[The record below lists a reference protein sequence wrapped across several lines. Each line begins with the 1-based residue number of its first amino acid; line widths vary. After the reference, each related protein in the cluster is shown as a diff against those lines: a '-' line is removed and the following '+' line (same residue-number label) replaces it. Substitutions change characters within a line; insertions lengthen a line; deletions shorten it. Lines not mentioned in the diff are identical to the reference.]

1 MEKASWGRAG
11 KAGDVPIKVSS
22 ATDASAIEI
31 AICAISPAQHFTFPA
46 PASPKVADSCHPIG
60 CTLANMQVK
69 ILGSAAGGGFPQ
81 WNCACANCSTVRGGT
96 FRGKTR
102 TQTQAAISADGES
115 WFLLGASP
123 DLRAQI
129 EATPE
134 LHPQVEVVK
143 TASEK
148 TVGKKTTVKKMAGQ
162 KLTEEKLTEEKLIK
176 EKTARQSPIAGVVLA
191 NADVDHVFGLLL
203 LRELQPLR
211 VYATKSVRR
220 ILTKDN
226 SMFAMLERVPDQ
238 VQWIEFAPG
247 AQFPLLNPAAE
258 DSGLRCRSLSLGT
271 HFPAYVS
278 PPRRSQLDPLE
289 ASLGLMIDSPSGKRL
304 AFMPAV
310 PRIDASLLK
319 QLDTCDVLLFD
330 GTFWSQDE
338 LIRTQGG
345 GRTAGQTANE
355 MGHVPVSAADGTLVR
370 LAQLRRPRKIYVHI
384 NNTNPMLNEAGPEFR
399 QVREAGW
406 EIAEDGWQLEL

>member
-1 MEKASWGRAG
+1 M
-11 KAGDVPIKVSS
+11 
-22 ATDASAIEI
+22 
-31 AICAISPAQHFTFPA
+31 H
-46 PASPKVADSCHPIG
+46 
-60 CTLANMQVK
+60 VK

-81 WNCACANCSTVRGGT
+81 WNCACANCSAVRAGT
-96 FRGKTR
+96 FRGKAR
-102 TQTQAAISADGES
+102 TQTQVAVSADGKS

-134 LHPQVEVVK
+134 LCARPQ
-143 TASEK
+143 AGEK
-148 TVGKKTTVKKMAGQ
+148 NV
-162 KLTEEKLTEEKLIK
+162 
-176 EKTARQSPIAGVVLA
+176 RQSPIAGVVLA
-191 NADVDHVFGLLL
+191 NADLDHVLGLLL

-211 VYATKSVRR
+211 VHATKSIRR

-226 SMFAMLERVPDQ
+226 SMFAMLERVPNQ
-238 VQWIEFAPG
+238 VAWIEFAPG
-247 AQFPLLNPAAE
+247 AQFPLLTPSGE
-258 DSGLRCRSLSLGT
+258 DSGLRCRSLPFGT

-278 PPRRSQLDPLE
+278 APRRSQLHPLE
-289 ASLGLMIDSPSGKRL
+289 ASLGLIIDSPSGNRL
-304 AFMPAV
+304 GFMPAV
-310 PRIDASLLK
+310 PRIDPSLFK

-338 LIRTQGG
+338 LICIQGS
-345 GRTAGQTANE
+345 GQTAHD
-355 MGHVPVSAADGTLVR
+355 MGHIPVSSEGGTLVR

-406 EIAEDGWQLEL
+406 EIAEDGWQLEI